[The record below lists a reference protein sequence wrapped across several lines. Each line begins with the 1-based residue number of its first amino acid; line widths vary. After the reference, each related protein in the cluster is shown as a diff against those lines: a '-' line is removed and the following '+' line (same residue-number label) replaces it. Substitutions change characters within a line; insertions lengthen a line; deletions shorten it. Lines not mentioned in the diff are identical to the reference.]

1 VPGYGL
7 TFEQACEIIKVA
19 SGEDT
24 VKRFEEEEDCY
35 FEFRRGQFM
44 VSEECFIA
52 REWSISWLVKG
63 KGFEEKMTDKELLE
77 YAAKAARIGK
87 EK

>member
-1 VPGYGL
+1 MSKPFKEQAFYHCHYDRWGYRGVPGYGL

-52 REWSISWLVKG
+52 R
-63 KGFEEKMTDKELLE
+63 
-77 YAAKAARIGK
+77 IGK